1 MPAIYAHDS
10 FGGIVLKKLNDENS
24 VVIRKYLK
32 QYRIGLQGPDFLFFY
47 KPLSKNNVNQL
58 GYRIHEESAKGFME
72 HAAEVVRELGKDTPE
87 YAYILG
93 VICHFA
99 LDSECHGY
107 VDEMIKK
114 TTVGHIE
121 LESEFEKYLLKRA
134 KHEPLSYPIGKLV
147 PTDALTANAMQ
158 SFYEDINAEAVQKA
172 LQDMRKY
179 KTILV
184 APSRVKQLVIR
195 AAFKISGKYDSLQGH
210 LLKPLDNPRCVASN
224 NGLWE
229 RYKKAINV
237 AVFLMEKFEAYVD
250 GRETLDERFD
260 RNFE

>member
-10 FGGIVLKKLNDENS
+10 FGGIVLKQLNDEKRM
-24 VVIRKYLK
+24 VIRKYLK

-47 KPLSKNNVNQL
+47 KPLSKNEVNQT

-72 HAAEVVRELGKDTPE
+72 HAAEVVRRLGKDTPE

-107 VDEMIKK
+107 VDEMIQK
-114 TTVGHIE
+114 TSVGHIE

-147 PTDALTANAMQ
+147 PTDAFTANAMQ
-158 SFYEDINAEAVQKA
+158 SFYEDLRAETIQKA
-172 LQDMRKY
+172 LQDMRRY
-179 KTILV
+179 KTMLV
-184 APSRVKQLVIR
+184 APGKAKQFVIR
-195 AAFKISGKYDSLQGH
+195 TAFKLSGKYESLQGH
-210 LLKPLDNPRCVASN
+210 LLRPLDNPRCVASN

-229 RYKKAINV
+229 RYKKAVPV
-237 AVFLMEKFEAYVD
+237 ADYLMEKFEAYVD
-250 GRETLDERFD
+250 GLEELDERFD